1 MSIIHKFLVIEA
13 IENTV
18 SKFPEGWNKLL
29 KSTSVKCI
37 EKCSADEFQKKLVS
51 ATSWREIEL
60 PEQTREERCFA
71 AANVLGIPDVAYV
84 SATSADAV
92 FTLETSAN
100 GRSYL
105 EICSCFL
112 SNNILKAELVVTIV
126 RKGDEN
132 VVKNMFFGET
142 SSSPTEINLKGFFNP
157 YMVVTRRK
165 ALEMGFVIAKLI
177 S

>member
-29 KSTSVKCI
+29 KSTS
-37 EKCSADEFQKKLVS
+37 
-51 ATSWREIEL
+51 
-60 PEQTREERCFA
+60 
-71 AANVLGIPDVAYV
+71 
-84 SATSADAV
+84 
-92 FTLETSAN
+92 
-100 GRSYL
+100 
-105 EICSCFL
+105 
-112 SNNILKAELVVTIV
+112 NILKAELVVTIV